1 MPRAPLTVRFEDD
14 LRLIPGP
21 WQRVGLAAGAVV
33 LTVYPLLLGSYWLAL
48 GTVAMTTVVGA
59 TGLMILTGFTG
70 QISLG
75 HAAFLGLGAYSAAIL
90 AAHLGWPF
98 WMGLIAGGVC
108 AALVGLGIGPFAL
121 RLRGLYLAIVT
132 LGLIFLVQHLLHSFP
147 KLTGGVAGIRVPM
160 YWWFE
165 EPGTPATFGAGSPFG
180 VPFAFDQQLFYL
192 YALLA
197 ILAVLFAKNL
207 HRSHTGR
214 AMTAVRDR
222 DMAASA
228 MGVNIARTKIVAFGL
243 SSSLAGVAG
252 AMFAYQQRFLTIDPP
267 FNLTMSVEYIV
278 IIVIGGLGT
287 VLGGVVGALAFV
299 YVGALAERFLGHLP
313 LLSQLTSSQQRIVLF
328 SVIVGGF
335 LLLEPL
341 GLAGVWH
348 RVRTYFATWPFRY

>member
-1 MPRAPLTVRFEDD
+1 
-14 LRLIPGP
+14 
-21 WQRVGLAAGAVV
+21 
-33 LTVYPLLLGSYWLAL
+33 
-48 GTVAMTTVVGA
+48 MTTVVGA

-90 AAHLGWPF
+90 ASHLGWPF
-98 WMGLIAGGVC
+98 WIGLLAGGVC
-108 AALVGLGIGPFAL
+108 AAAVGLAVGPFAL

-132 LGLIFLVQHLLHSFP
+132 LGLIFLVQHLLYSFP
-147 KLTGGVAGIRVPM
+147 RLTGGVAGIRVPM
-160 YWWFE
+160 YWWFS
-165 EPGTPATFGAGSPFG
+165 EPGAPATFGSGSLFG
-180 VPFAFDQQLFYL
+180 VSLGFGQQLFYL
-192 YALLA
+192 YAVLA
-197 ILAVLFAKNL
+197 FLAVWFAKNV

-228 MGVNIARTKIVAFGL
+228 MGVNVAKTKVVAFGL
-243 SSSLAGVAG
+243 SSFLAGVAG

-278 IIVIGGLGT
+278 IIVVGGLGT

-299 YVGALAERFLGHLP
+299 YVGALAERCLGYLP
-313 LLSQLTSSQQRIVLF
+313 LISQLTSSQQRIVLF
-328 SVIVGGF
+328 SVIVCGF

-341 GLAGVWH
+341 GLAGLWL
-348 RVRTYFATWPFRY
+348 RVRTYFASWPFRY